1 MEVGVVIT
9 WCIYPYSMFIIIV
22 PYMWASMTFLPKMA
36 FNLYCGFNFHLKRR
50 QASNISLRYICFSII
65 VFLTSC
71 QQTAMFR
78 RRLRYL
84 LAQYYLINLRL
95 CVLLLFGT
103 ISVGEVGC
111 FLWKFFSWRIPAPSS
126 SSLNLLLISDSQIQ
140 VRLIVYWR
148 SVKGGT
154 LKLWAHYTR

>member
-1 MEVGVVIT
+1 M
-9 WCIYPYSMFIIIV
+9 
-22 PYMWASMTFLPKMA
+22 
-36 FNLYCGFNFHLKRR
+36 
-50 QASNISLRYICFSII
+50 
-65 VFLTSC
+65 
-71 QQTAMFR
+71 
-78 RRLRYL
+78 
-84 LAQYYLINLRL
+84 
-95 CVLLLFGT
+95 LLLFGT

-154 LKLWAHYTR
+154 LSSGHTIPDSFWAATEIILDI